1 MQSGILKPGT
11 LFYRVF
17 HESPVGMVITT
28 IADGRFVDA
37 NEVFARLLGY
47 SRDELLAAELAIFG
61 LRHTAEREMVL
72 DVLRRNRRLGDIP
85 IVLHDREGMPR
96 TCIASIQLEPIDD
109 EPYFI
114 IMVQDLSEHEKARRA
129 LEESE
134 SRFRL
139 FFRSIPLPVLVYDET
154 YRIQDVNPAASRV
167 YGYTAAEFV
176 GLSLG
181 DIWVAD
187 DWRSFRQA
195 GPMAADALPRAT
207 VCRHRLKDGTVIEA
221 SVTSYTL
228 TLEGQCITLAIVQD
242 VTDRRA
248 MQAALRAG
256 EQHMRIITD
265 MTADAIWDRDL
276 HTDEVEWSAGL
287 STLFGYNWDEERPH
301 NWWSEH
307 VHPDERAAVE
317 RSIDDTL
324 ASGATY
330 WTSEYRFLCADGSYA
345 NVLDRG
351 RVIRDD
357 RGAPL
362 HFIGAMVD
370 ITEQLQLAE
379 VAARAALEERQR
391 LATDLH
397 ESVTQSLYS
406 ISLMAEAA
414 RRRAEAGEEGITADY
429 IARLGELSTQALRQL
444 RLLVYELR
452 PDVLEQEGLAGALR
466 HRLQAVERRAGIK
479 ARLRDNCQVVLPV
492 ELQGEL
498 FRVAQEMLN
507 LILRHAAATTTV
519 VSLGCSPVAISLA
532 VEHDGTVH
540 WEDAPDDEPEE
551 RAAIRR
557 RMAALG
563 GELSFDT
570 LPSGNAVIRASVPLA
585 AFARR
590 AIPL

>member
-72 DVLRRNRRLGDIP
+72 DVMRRSRKLGDIP
-85 IVLHDREGMPR
+85 LVLHDREGKPR
-96 TCIASIQLEPIDD
+96 TCIASVQLESIDD
-109 EPYFI
+109 ESYFI
-114 IMVQDLSEHEKARRA
+114 IMVQDLSEHEKAQRA

-154 YRIQDVNPAASRV
+154 YRILDVNPAASRV
-167 YGYTAAEFV
+167 YGYTAAEFAA
-176 GLSLG
+176 LSLS
-181 DIWVAD
+181 DIFMPD
-187 DWRSFRQA
+187 DWPSFGQA
-195 GPMAADALPRAT
+195 WPPIGDAPPRAT

-221 SVTSYTL
+221 GVTSYTL

-276 HTDEVEWSAGL
+276 QTDAVEWSAGL

-301 NWWSEH
+301 NWWIKH

-317 RSIDDTL
+317 RSIDNAL
-324 ASGATY
+324 ASGATH

-357 RGAPL
+357 RGLPI

-397 ESVTQSLYS
+397 ESVSQSLYS

-414 RRRAEAGEEGITADY
+414 RRRADAGEESITADY
-429 IARLGELSTQALRQL
+429 IARLGELSTHALRQL

-479 ARLRDNCQVVLPV
+479 ARLRDNCQVALPV

-498 FRVAQEMLN
+498 FRLAQESLN
-507 LILRHAAATTTV
+507 LILRHAAATITL
-519 VSLGCSPVAISLA
+519 VSLDCSPTAISLQI
-532 VEHDGTVH
+532 EHDGNVRR
-540 WEDAPDDEPEE
+540 EDAPDDDPEE
-551 RAAIRR
+551 RAAMRR

-563 GELSFDT
+563 GELVFDT
-570 LPSGNAVIRASVPLA
+570 LPTGNAVIRASLPLA
-585 AFARR
+585 VVARHTVR
-590 AIPL
+590 P